1 MHVLQCNA
9 MQCLSK
15 LMASIETYCVYYL
28 YLFGVSIY
36 CQLNI
41 LKSEAKKNQ
50 LLSDLRLHNPWTGQA
65 SDHYAT
71 LILASVAMA
80 LGHNPSQPALNKELV
95 RQA

>member
-1 MHVLQCNA
+1 
-9 MQCLSK
+9 
-15 LMASIETYCVYYL
+15 MASIETYCVYYL

-65 SDHYAT
+65 SDRYAT